1 MKIAITF
8 EHTDLIK
15 FIEEMLAMKGM
26 KPAEPIVFQR
36 KRNKRGSASTATSNG
51 YEVMVMCEDA
61 PPLETCPMCQHSLR
75 AESPAPTPSPAR
87 VSTPSVSE
95 PFADTEPVSLMA
107 GESVDPPFG
116 NTTASADSEGGD
128 GGGMAAIIAQ
138 SRAIEASKKREQ
150 EARRFNKKPRT
161 E

>member
-26 KPAEPIVFQR
+26 KAAEPIVFQR
-36 KRNKRGSASTATSNG
+36 KRNKGPQRNAIPGV

-61 PPLETCPMCQHSLR
+61 PPLEVCPMCQHSLR
-75 AESPAPTPSPAR
+75 AEPA
-87 VSTPSVSE
+87 TPSVPVTTPHVAE
-95 PFADTEPVSLMA
+95 PFAEPEPPVALMA
-107 GESVDPPFG
+107 GESVEPPFG
-116 NTTASADSEGGD
+116 NPSAAGDGEGGD

-150 EARRFNKKPRT
+150 EVRRFGKKPRN

>member
-26 KPAEPIVFQR
+26 KAAEPIVFQR
-36 KRNKRGSASTATSNG
+36 KRNKGPQRNAIPGV

-61 PPLETCPMCQHSLR
+61 PPLEVCPMCQHSLR
-75 AESPAPTPSPAR
+75 SEPAASPAPAHVATAR
-87 VSTPSVSE
+87 VSE
-95 PFADTEPVSLMA
+95 PLADPEEPVSLMA
-107 GESVDPPFG
+107 GESVEPPFG
-116 NTTASADSEGGD
+116 NPSAPTDGEGGD

-150 EARRFNKKPRT
+150 EARRFGKKPRN